1 MNVVCYDGNKLVDE
15 LRLDEGNNISNELQL
30 GYGLQST
37 APGDIASISRSE
49 SKELFDRS
57 KDVSSWRAAMNLE
70 SLIPVFLKLFCELNY
85 EQAVS
90 ADTPNGY
97 NICVIR

>member
-37 APGDIASISRSE
+37 LRQSVGRSLKNCLIE
-49 SKELFDRS
+49 VKMF
-57 KDVSSWRAAMNLE
+57 RAG
-70 SLIPVFLKLFCELNY
+70 
-85 EQAVS
+85 EQRGIWS
-90 ADTPNGY
+90 H
-97 NICVIR
+97 